1 MTLLVSVRRLSYPV
15 LIAISAL
22 LVVSLYLLST
32 RGDAV
37 PYLNSVRATTSFRSD
52 IRDNIY
58 NNTLGF
64 EKIFVIGL
72 PSRTDRRDGMVL
84 QAALSNLA
92 IEFID
97 GVDGKTIPDSAI
109 PSSKKLERVGDATLG
124 AWRAHI
130 NAIQEVVRRNLSSAL
145 IMEDDADWDVR
156 IRQQMYDLA
165 LATHALTQPL
175 SGSSGTSAE
184 YADATYPEA
193 GNGPSAVP
201 DLLFDG
207 LPNTA
212 VPTTSPY
219 GDNWD
224 VIWAGH
230 CGMHFPY
237 SDKKLVPKG
246 RVVRTNDR
254 TVPQH
259 KYLWSIFE
267 PEDLELHYKDHTR
280 VYHHVQEGV
289 CSLAYAV
296 SQKGA
301 RRLLH
306 ELGLKDA
313 NTAFDIELRWFC
325 DGSGNPDRG
334 HHNCLTVQ
342 PSLFQI
348 HLPAGPKKSQS
359 DISDH
364 GDGIQEKV
372 TKVLRYSV
380 RMNAEALMDGHE
392 LVDQWPDD

>member
-1 MTLLVSVRRLSYPV
+1 MTLPVSLRRVSYPV

-22 LVVSLYLLST
+22 LVVSFYLLST
-32 RGDAV
+32 KGDGV
-37 PYLNSVRATTSFRSD
+37 PYLNTVRATSLRPNL
-52 IRDNIY
+52 RENIY

-64 EKIFVIGL
+64 EKIFVIAL

-84 QAALSNLA
+84 QAALSNLQF
-92 IEFID
+92 EFVD
-97 GVDGKTIPDSAI
+97 GVDGKTISDSAI
-109 PSSKKLERVGDATLG
+109 PSSQELERVGDATLG

-130 NAIQEVVRRNLSSAL
+130 NAIQEVVKRNLSSAL

-156 IRQQMYDLA
+156 IKQQMYDFA
-165 LATHALTQPL
+165 LATNALTQPL
-175 SGSSGTSAE
+175 SGSSGTSPQ

-201 DLLFDG
+201 DIQFDG
-207 LPNTA
+207 LPSTVTSTN
-212 VPTTSPY
+212 SPY

-237 SDKKLVPKG
+237 SDKRIVPKG
-246 RVVRTNDR
+246 RVVRTHDN
-254 TVPQH
+254 TVPQR
-259 KYLWSIFE
+259 KYLWSIFK
-267 PEDLELHYKDHTR
+267 PEDLELHYEDHTR

-289 CSLAYAV
+289 CSLAYAIT
-296 SQKGA
+296 QKGA
-301 RRLLH
+301 RRLLY

-325 DGSGNPDRG
+325 DGTGNPDRG

-348 HLPAGPKKSQS
+348 HLPAGPKKGQS

-364 GDGIQEKV
+364 GDGLQEKM

-380 RMNAEALMDGHE
+380 RMNAEALMDGRLDE
-392 LVDQWPDD
+392 LVDQWPD